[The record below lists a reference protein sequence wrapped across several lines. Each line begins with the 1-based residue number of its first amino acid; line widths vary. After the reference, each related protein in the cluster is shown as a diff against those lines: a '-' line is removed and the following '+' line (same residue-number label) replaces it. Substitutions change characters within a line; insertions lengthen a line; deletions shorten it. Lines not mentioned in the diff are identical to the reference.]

1 MKTFFRVFSII
12 LLVCWMG
19 LIFYFSHQTAEKSSS
34 VSGKVV
40 EKVSQVVYPNYEDL
54 TEDEKHEVV
63 ASLQGV
69 VRTLAHFCIYGGLGF
84 FAYLAFVSYVTLKYK
99 TRIFWMLETCLL
111 YAASDEYH
119 QTFIEGRSMQVSDIV
134 VDFLG
139 SLIAILICIMFALAI
154 KPLREMVKH
163 KKSSPVRIPITY
175 NINYED
181 YDFSLER
188 KDKIEQ
194 KGPIDVSE
202 ELKDF
207 VENMS
212 EEEPEKQKS
221 LLSEEFEYASSIIG
235 KTVIQATKVCNELS
249 LQDNKDKVDLVNL
262 VLGRTEV
269 LKAEILKILNSENSF
284 QDKKDLM
291 QKEQVAA
298 YDYFDSIKA
307 QLS

>member
-19 LIFYFSHQTAEKSSS
+19 LIFYFSHQTAEKSSN
-34 VSGKVV
+34 VSGSVIAMFA
-40 EKVSQVVYPNYEDL
+40 EKFYPNFEDL
-54 TEDEKHEVV
+54 SSLERDNLIS
-63 ASLQGV
+63 SLQSV
-69 VRTLAHFCIYGGLGF
+69 VRTAAHFCIYGGLGF
-84 FAYLAFVSYVTLKYK
+84 FAYLTFVSYVNLKYK

-119 QTFIEGRSMQVSDIV
+119 QTFIDGRSMQVSDIV

-139 SLIAILICIMFALAI
+139 SLIAILICIMFVLAI

-163 KKSSPVRIPITY
+163 KKSMPARIPVTY

-188 KDKIEQ
+188 KGKIEQ
-194 KGPIDVSE
+194 KEPIDVSE

-207 VENMS
+207 VENMA
-212 EEEPEKQKS
+212 EEPKEQKS
-221 LLSEEFEYASSIIG
+221 LLSEEFEYASAIIG

-249 LQDNKDKVDLVNL
+249 LQDNEDKVDLVNL